1 MSTATLERLAPSV
14 ERFAHMLPY
23 LANSTPK
30 SFADACSGKLYDVS
44 SELGTAKLTVSRIS
58 RLHVAAVRRPLARRP
73 QLDEPAQT
81 VLR

>member
-14 ERFAHMLPY
+14 EGFAHMLPY

-44 SELGTAKLTVSRIS
+44 SELGTAKLTV
-58 RLHVAAVRRPLARRP
+58 
-73 QLDEPAQT
+73 
-81 VLR
+81 